1 MSEAEIIRLHGEIVN
16 LKMLI
21 FAAKEDGNHHRV
33 QILQQMLDN
42 LIDRREA
49 LISHEREERTRP
61 TADLG

>member
-1 MSEAEIIRLHGEIVN
+1 MSEADIIRLHGEIVN

-42 LIDRREA
+42 LIDRRES
-49 LISHEREERTRP
+49 LISHEREEANGKA
-61 TADLG
+61 ADLG

>member
-1 MSEAEIIRLHGEIVN
+1 MSEADIIRLHGEIVN

-42 LIDRREA
+42 LIDRRES
-49 LISHEREERTRP
+49 LIKDHEDRT
-61 TADLG
+61 D

>member
-1 MSEAEIIRLHGEIVN
+1 MSEADIIRLHGEIVN

-42 LIDRREA
+42 LIDRRES
-49 LISHEREERTRP
+49 LIKDHEDRTH
-61 TADLG
+61 